1 MAPLEDR
8 APITP
13 DPLHIPEKFHL
24 PFAKQNFQAVRG
36 AYGSQAIRNLVA
48 AEEEASANSLRR
60 FKLAYSV
67 ELKSPQLRALQ
78 GEVKGVNLDRSFP
91 QRVARDDYGPFRF
104 AAQGRPQ
111 TEAQKYAQENRQ
123 DSSYPFHNYAKIR
136 WLEAM
141 NLESY
146 WE

>member
-1 MAPLEDR
+1 M
-8 APITP
+8 T
-13 DPLHIPEKFHL
+13 
-24 PFAKQNFQAVRG
+24 
-36 AYGSQAIRNLVA
+36 
-48 AEEEASANSLRR
+48 EEQASALNGLI
-60 FKLAYSV
+60 AAM
-67 ELKSPQLRALQ
+67 PQLQSELEATQTALATTRAELAEAQNELATLRVNMQADTAALQ